1 MKKRVFL
8 IVLDSLGAG
17 EAPDAK
23 AFGDVGVH
31 TLQTLYKTGVLKI
44 DTLRA
49 LGIGSIDGL
58 GFLGKND
65 EPCASVAKL
74 CEKSNGKDTIVGHW
88 EIAGHISEYPLPTF
102 PCGFPESILNKIRKI
117 SDRPILCNKP
127 YSGTKVIEDFGT
139 EALESGALIVYTSAD
154 SVLQI
159 AAHTDVVPLQELYSI
174 CSELRV
180 ALVGTDECVGRII
193 ARPFTTDK
201 DGRFVREAN
210 RKDFSLTPPKNLLPE
225 SIKGNGFDSIA
236 IGKINDIFS
245 GVGFTQTQ
253 PTHSNEEGM
262 KFLDKYVG
270 EEFVGLCFANLV
282 DFDMLWGHRR
292 DAFAYANGLNA
303 FDNWLGEFIEKMC
316 DDDVLIITAD
326 HGCDPGFD
334 KSTDHTREYVP
345 YIEYSKNANPKNY
358 GIVDGFGF
366 VSSRVFDLL
375 GIK

>member
-23 AFGDVGVH
+23 AFGDEGAH
-31 TLQTLYKTGVLKI
+31 TLHTLYKTGELKI
-44 DTLRA
+44 NTLKS
-49 LGIGSIDGL
+49 LGIGNIEGL
-58 GFLGKND
+58 EFFGKCYQ
-65 EPCASVAKL
+65 PYASVAKL

-88 EIAGHISEYPLPTF
+88 EIAGHISKYPLPTF

-127 YSGTKVIEDFGT
+127 YSGTKVIEDFGA
-139 EALESGALIVYTSAD
+139 EALENGALIVYTSAD

-159 AAHTDVVPLQELYSI
+159 AAHTDVVSLDELYRI

-180 ALVGTDECVGRII
+180 ELIDADECVGRII
-193 ARPFTTDK
+193 ARPFNTDK
-201 DGRFVREAN
+201 EGRFVREAN
-210 RKDFSLTPPKNLLPE
+210 RKDFSLAPPKNLLPE
-225 SIKGNGFDSIA
+225 SIKNSCFESIA

-245 GVGFTQTQ
+245 GQGFTQTQ
-253 PTHSNEEGM
+253 STHSNEEGM
-262 KFLDKYVG
+262 KLLDKYVS
-270 EEFVGLCFANLV
+270 EDFSGLCFANLV

-292 DAFAYANGLNA
+292 DALAYANGLNV
-303 FDNWLGEFIEKMC
+303 FDTWLDGFIAKMC